1 MATIGKFFDN
11 FQALGFSETE
21 INDATNRMVRRAF
34 FIEGAIYGSDKDTIG
49 GKWEARKCAYIVF
62 KNTQTNKLIFIE
74 DEETIKALATA
85 NGGLLEKDKTYE
97 VNGENLRLE
106 NKSIV
111 WQPCYVI
118 GDKVKDGLSKSF
130 LLKTSTLDAN
140 AVSVKHDS
148 DIHRWAN
155 ANIVDG
161 VLEKEWAKQLA
172 DELNSKGMKVELI
185 TYNLKRKD
193 GGLWENKLINVHF
206 AK

>member
-1 MATIGKFFDN
+1 
-11 FQALGFSETE
+11 
-21 INDATNRMVRRAF
+21 
-34 FIEGAIYGSDKDTIG
+34 
-49 GKWEARKCAYIVF
+49 
-62 KNTQTNKLIFIE
+62 
-74 DEETIKALATA
+74 
-85 NGGLLEKDKTYE
+85 LEKTKTYG
-97 VNGENLRLE
+97 VNGENLRVE

-111 WQPCYVI
+111 WQRCYII

-161 VLEKEWAKQLA
+161 ILEKEWAKKLA

>member
-1 MATIGKFFDN
+1 M
-11 FQALGFSETE
+11 
-21 INDATNRMVRRAF
+21 
-34 FIEGAIYGSDKDTIG
+34 
-49 GKWEARKCAYIVF
+49 
-62 KNTQTNKLIFIE
+62 
-74 DEETIKALATA
+74 
-85 NGGLLEKDKTYE
+85 LEKGKTYE
-97 VNGENLRLE
+97 VNGEMLSLE

-111 WQPCYVI
+111 WQPCYVVE
-118 GDKVKDGLSKSF
+118 DKVKDGLSKSF

-161 VLEKEWAKQLA
+161 VLEKEWATKLSA
-172 DELNSKGMKVELI
+172 ELNNKGMRVEFI

-193 GGLWENKLINVHF
+193 GTLWENKLINVHF

>member
-1 MATIGKFFDN
+1 MATIGKFFDD
-11 FQALGFSETE
+11 FKALGFSETE

-34 FIEGAIYGSDKDTIG
+34 FIEGAIYGSDKDTLG

-62 KNTQTNKLIFIE
+62 KNTQSNKLIFIE
-74 DEETIKALATA
+74 DEATIKTLAA
-85 NGGLLEKDKTYE
+85 SNGGVLERGKVYE
-97 VNGENLRLE
+97 INGENLLLE

-111 WQPCYVI
+111 WQPCYII

-148 DIHRWAN
+148 DIHQWAN

-161 VLEKEWAKQLA
+161 VLEKEWATKLA
-172 DELNSKGMKVELI
+172 TELNNRGMKVKFI

-193 GGLWENKLINVHF
+193 GTLWENKLINVHF

>member
-1 MATIGKFFDN
+1 MATIGKFFDD
-11 FQALGFSETE
+11 FKALGFSEAE

-34 FIEGAIYGSDKDTIG
+34 FIEGNIYGSDKDTLG
-49 GKWEARKCAYIVF
+49 GKWEAHKCAYIVF
-62 KNTQTNKLIFIE
+62 KNTQSNKLIFIE
-74 DEETIKALATA
+74 DEATIKALATA
-85 NGGLLEKDKTYE
+85 NGGVLERGKVYE
-97 VNGENLRLE
+97 INGESLLLE

-111 WQPCYVI
+111 WQPCYII

-148 DIHRWAN
+148 DIHKWAN
-155 ANIVDG
+155 TNIVDG
-161 VLEKEWAKQLA
+161 VLEKEWATKLSA
-172 DELNSKGMKVELI
+172 ELNNRGMKVEFI

-193 GGLWENKLINVHF
+193 GTLWENKLINVHF

>member
-1 MATIGKFFDN
+1 MASIGKFFDN
-11 FQALGFSETE
+11 FKELGFSETE
-21 INDATNRMVRRAF
+21 IDNATNRIVRRGF
-34 FIEGAIYGSDKDTIG
+34 FIEGAIYGSDKDTVG

-62 KNTQTNKLIFIE
+62 KNQSNKLIFIE

-85 NGGLLEKDKTYE
+85 NGGLLEKSKTYE
-97 VNGENLRLE
+97 VNGENLYLE

-111 WQPCYVI
+111 WQPCYII

-140 AVSVKHDS
+140 ATSVKHDS
-148 DIHRWAN
+148 DIHQWAN
-155 ANIVDG
+155 AHIVDG
-161 VLEKEWAKQLA
+161 ILEKEWAGKLA
-172 DELNSKGMKVELI
+172 DELNNRGMKVEFI

>member
-11 FQALGFSETE
+11 FKELGFSETE
-21 INDATNRMVRRAF
+21 INEATDRMVRRAF
-34 FIEGAIYGSDKDTIG
+34 FIEGAIYGSDKDNVG
-49 GKWEARKCAYIVF
+49 GKWEAHKCAYIIF
-62 KNTQTNKLIFIE
+62 KNIQSNKLIFIE
-74 DEETIKALATA
+74 DEEIIKTLATA
-85 NGGLLEKDKTYE
+85 NGGLLERGKTYE
-97 VNGENLRLE
+97 INGENLHLE

-111 WQPCYVI
+111 WQPCYVLNN
-118 GDKVKDGLSKSF
+118 KVKDGLSKSF

-161 VLEKEWAKQLA
+161 VLEKEWATKLA
-172 DELNSKGMKVELI
+172 TELNNRGMKVEFI

-193 GGLWENKLINVHF
+193 GTLWENKLINVHF

>member
-34 FIEGAIYGSDKDTIG
+34 FIEGAIYGSDKDNVG

-62 KNTQTNKLIFIE
+62 KRTSDGKLIFLE
-74 DEETIKALATA
+74 DEATIKELATA
-85 NGGLLEKDKTYE
+85 NGGLLEKGKSYE

-111 WQPCYVI
+111 WQPCYVV

-155 ANIVDG
+155 SNIVDG
-161 VLEKEWAKQLA
+161 VLEKEWAGKLA